1 MVSVTKGSNLEEVDE
16 KGLPAYAGLLKAF
29 HREFADEL
37 QDMLRSLPIR
47 QGDEVLEVATGDGK
61 FAVWLNELVGSEGK
75 VTAVDISQSWL
86 RDAAHNVKK
95 ADAEDVA
102 LEQADATKLPYDDG
116 SFDFVWCAQ
125 SLYSLPRT
133 LACLSEMRRVLRPGG
148 YLAIL
153 ENDSMHHVLLPWPPQ
168 LELRIMAAELKA
180 AQATADQPAKYYVGR
195 WLSRLLR
202 KAGLKHPQER
212 SFAHSRQQPLSTA
225 ATEYFASYLESLQKR
240 VAPFLSLAARQRLD
254 QLLDAGSRHCLWK
267 QRDFV
272 AVCIDRV
279 VWAQK

>member
-1 MVSVTKGSNLEEVDE
+1 MTTKAGANAVENDR
-16 KGLPAYAGLLKAF
+16 LPSYAPMLTAF

-37 QDMLRSLPIR
+37 RAMLGELPIKP
-47 QGDEVLEVATGDGK
+47 GSDVLEVATGDGQ
-61 FAVWLNELVGSEGK
+61 FAVWLSEFVGEQGS

-86 RDAAHNVKK
+86 REAKQTVQQ
-95 ADAEDVA
+95 ADAREVA
-102 LEQADATKLPYDDG
+102 LEQADATKLPYADG

-125 SLYSLPRT
+125 SLYSLPRMFDC
-133 LACLSEMRRVLRPGG
+133 LAEMRRVLRPGG

-168 LELRIMAAELKA
+168 LELRIIAAELKI
-180 AQATADQPAKYYVGR
+180 AQARSSQPAKYYAGR

-202 KAGLKHPQER
+202 KTGLKHPQER
-212 SFAHSRQQPLSTA
+212 SFATTRQQPLSA
-225 ATEYFASYLESLQKR
+225 AAIEYFSSYLNSLRKR
-240 VAPFLSLAARQRLD
+240 VQSHLSPPVAQRLN
-254 QLLDAGSRHCLWK
+254 QLLDPNSRHCLWK
-267 QRDFV
+267 QPDFV